1 MKTALW
7 LLLIEVAVLLVMGAA
22 ATVVVQWRR
31 IRRDRAAV
39 ARLVATVRA
48 QMPERRA
55 GARDLLGRTG
65 MLGQVL
71 DEATDRIAQG
81 ELRLYE
87 VYANAYLD
95 RDAGAVVRL
104 NEVVDAAIAPYRALG
119 VAAPADTDI
128 VVANA
133 HPEAPPGVDP
143 AEYERLKDENQRLS
157 AELQVTLDTMS
168 RMLSEYS
175 AMFAGGADAALDK
188 EKLREMFQAENSPQE
203 QAPSEA
209 STQATIDAKSAAGG
223 GAAALP
229 PLFDLGEEVSGL
241 DPREEDPEL
250 VALDAIE
257 ADSDQVN
264 LDAPPRG
271 LDLGPVDARDA
282 DPDLVELPADR
293 EKALAQR

>member
-31 IRRDRAAV
+31 IGRDRAAV

-95 RDAGAVVRL
+95 RDAGAVARL

-188 EKLREMFQAENSPQE
+188 EKLREMFQAEDSPQE

-209 STQATIDAKSAAGG
+209 STQATIDAKGAAGG

-229 PLFDLGEEVSGL
+229 PLFDLGEEVSGV

-250 VALDAIE
+250 VALDAPE
-257 ADSDQVN
+257 ADSGQVE

>member
-22 ATVVVQWRR
+22 ATLVVQWRR